1 MEYFKALR
9 ILGDANRVRV
19 LRLLDREELSV
30 AELQEILGMGQSRI
44 SMQLAQLKGAGF
56 AQLRRVGQK
65 NLYQAATPPGVAALM
80 REVLERSVAEIAQ
93 AAHDDEALKLLLEK
107 RSDALKTHFD
117 ELAGKFGRDYVPGR
131 SWKALSEMFLRLLPP
146 LEIADLGAGEATLSL
161 LLAQRAKRVIA
172 VDNSPKMREYGAEL
186 AARNGLSNLEYRLG
200 DMENVP
206 IDDGE
211 VDLALMHQTLHHVL
225 HPDRAM
231 REAFRVLKPGGQI
244 VIFDLNKH
252 DFEAAR
258 EHYADVWLGFSS
270 VELLQMLRDAGFVE
284 ADVSRVD
291 RESAPPHFETI
302 MALARKPQKISDNF

>member
-1 MEYFKALR
+1 MEFFKALR

-44 SMQLAQLKGAGF
+44 SMQLAQLKGGGF
-56 AQLRRVGQK
+56 VQLRRVGQK
-65 NLYQAATPPGVAALM
+65 NLYQAATPPGMSALVQD
-80 REVLERSVAEIAQ
+80 VLARSQAEIAQ
-93 AAHDDEALKLLLEK
+93 AAHDDEALRLLLEK

-117 ELAGKFGRDYVPGR
+117 ELAGRFGRDYVPGR

-161 LLAQRAKRVIA
+161 LLAQRARRVIA

-186 AARNGLSNLEYRLG
+186 AARNGLSNLDYRLG
-200 DMENVP
+200 DMEQLPLEN
-206 IDDGE
+206 GE
-211 VDLALMHQTLHHVL
+211 VDLVLMHQTLHHAL
-225 HPDRAM
+225 HPARAVA
-231 REAFRVLKPGGQI
+231 EAARVLKPGGQI

-258 EHYADVWLGFSS
+258 ELYADVWLGFSA
-270 VELLQMLRDAGFVE
+270 VELLQMLRDAGFVG
-284 ADVSRVD
+284 ADVSCVD

-302 MALARKPQKISDNF
+302 MALAHKPA

>member
-1 MEYFKALR
+1 MEFFKALR

-56 AQLRRVGQK
+56 AQQRRVGQK
-65 NLYQAATPPGVAALM
+65 NLYKAAVPNGANALV
-80 REVLERSVAEIAQ
+80 REVLERSAAEIPQ
-93 AAHDDEALKLLLEK
+93 AAHDDEALRLLLEK

-117 ELAGKFGRDYVPGR
+117 ELAGRFGRDYVPGR

-146 LEIADLGAGEATLSL
+146 LEIADLGAGEATLAL

-186 AARNGLSNLEYRLG
+186 ASRNGLTNLDYRLG
-200 DMENVP
+200 DMEKLP
-206 IDDGE
+206 LQDGE
-211 VDLALMHQTLHHVL
+211 VDLVLMHQTLHHAL
-225 HPDRAM
+225 HPARAIA
-231 REAFRVLKPGGQI
+231 EAFRVTRAGGQI

-252 DFEAAR
+252 EFEAAR
-258 EHYADVWLGFSS
+258 ELYADVWLGFSA
-270 VELLQMLRDAGFVE
+270 VEMLQMLRDAGFVE
-284 ADVSRVD
+284 AEVSLVD

-302 MALARKPQKISDNF
+302 MALAHKPNAP

>member
-1 MEYFKALR
+1 MEFFKALR

-19 LRLLDREELSV
+19 LRLIEREELSV

-65 NLYQAATPPGVAALM
+65 NLYQAATPPGMKALV
-80 REVLERSVAEIAQ
+80 EDVLSRSTTEIAQ
-93 AAHDDEALKLLLEK
+93 AAHDDEALRLLLEK
-107 RSDALKTHFD
+107 RSDELKTHFD
-117 ELAGKFGRDYVPGR
+117 ELAGRFGRDTMPGR

-146 LEIADLGAGEATLSL
+146 LEIADVGAGEATLSL

-200 DMENVP
+200 DMEKLP
-206 IDDGE
+206 LAEGE
-211 VDLALMHQTLHHVL
+211 VDLVLMHQTLHHAL
-225 HPDRAM
+225 HPARAVA
-231 REAFRVLKPGGQI
+231 EAARVLRSGGQI

-258 EHYADVWLGFSS
+258 ELYADVWLGFSA
-270 VELLQMLRDAGFVE
+270 VELLQMLRDAGFTE

-302 MALARKPQKISDNF
+302 MALARKPA

>member
-1 MEYFKALR
+1 MEFFKALR

-19 LRLLDREELSV
+19 LRLIEREELSV

-65 NLYQAATPPGVAALM
+65 NLYQAATPPGMNALV
-80 REVLERSVAEIAQ
+80 EDVLSRSTTEIAQ
-93 AAHDDEALKLLLEK
+93 AAHDDEALRLLLEK

-117 ELAGKFGRDYVPGR
+117 ELAGRFGRDTMPGR

-146 LEIADLGAGEATLSL
+146 LEIADVGAGEATLSL

-200 DMENVP
+200 DMEKLP
-206 IDDGE
+206 LAEGE
-211 VDLALMHQTLHHVL
+211 VDLVLMHQTLHHAL
-225 HPDRAM
+225 HPARAVA
-231 REAFRVLKPGGQI
+231 EAARVLKSGGQI

-258 EHYADVWLGFSS
+258 ELYADVWLGFSA
-270 VELLQMLRDAGFVE
+270 VELLQMLRDAGFTE

-302 MALARKPQKISDNF
+302 MALARKPA